1 MAGPADAEE
10 HLTKTYCYSVTGE
23 LAYGSVGNLYGTI
36 LATCAIAGGVIGLG
50 WKAAGSALGDVKRF
64 LEHIFGGQGDIRKV
78 DHPKSN
84 MGYEQR

>member
-36 LATCAIAGGVIGLG
+36 LATCAIAGG
-50 WKAAGSALGDVKRF
+50 DVKRF